1 MLPYHLRVPD
11 RVLYPVIA
19 TIPHSGMSI
28 PEPIQ
33 KRFKQPRPSLTN
45 IDWHLDKLYDFLP
58 NLGVTVLQ
66 APQSRYVVD
75 VNRALK
81 APLSGSYKTCVIYEE
96 NTFGTLLYDQPPTR
110 AEIRERID
118 TYYHPFH
125 DQLTHLLEETIKRAG
140 KAYLLDLHS
149 FFIQTASD
157 VCLGNQHNSTS
168 SGAFLDAVDGAFR
181 AGKFTVAKN
190 EVLRGGYITRHYGN
204 KQDVESL
211 QIELR
216 YSTYLEKEE
225 WGEEEAVEWESPR
238 FRETQARLRSVFLH
252 MLQFIDQAR

>member
-1 MLPYHLRVPD
+1 MLAYHLRVPD
-11 RVLYPVIA
+11 RILYPVIA

-28 PEPIQ
+28 PEQIQ
-33 KRFKQPRPSLTN
+33 QRFKQPRPYLSN
-45 IDWHLDKLYDFLP
+45 MDWHLDKLYDFLP
-58 NLGVTVLQ
+58 NLGITVLQ
-66 APQSRYVVD
+66 ATQSRYVID

-81 APLSGSYKTCVIYEE
+81 APLSGSYKTCVVYEE
-96 NTFGTLLYDQPPTR
+96 NTFGTPLYAHTPTR
-110 AEIRERID
+110 REIRSRID
-118 TYYHPFH
+118 DYYHPFH
-125 DQLTHLLEETIKRAG
+125 DQLTQLLAETIKRAG

-168 SGAFLDAVDGAFR
+168 SGTFLDAVDSAFR
-181 AGKFTVAKN
+181 ASKFTVSKN

-216 YSTYLEKEE
+216 YSSYLDKEE

-238 FRETQARLRSVFLH
+238 FYEAQARLRRVFSDILG
-252 MLQFIDQAR
+252 FIDGGG